1 MASKYLCVADN
12 GEFAEGGDFFGVVTM
27 LEVAVV
33 VAALSVV
40 VSAELGCIFLSQ
52 TKYEAANNKTTPAP
66 M

>member
-12 GEFAEGGDFFGVVTM
+12 GELAGEDDFFGVIMT

-33 VAALSVV
+33 AAFSVD
-40 VSAELGCIFLSQ
+40 VSAKLGCLFLSQ
-52 TKYEAANNKTTPAP
+52 TKYEAASNKTTPAP